1 MRRWLWVTGGILFF
15 AGGISAFDVTTARGD
30 QPAALEAPVGESPAA
45 ESLRLGLELE
55 QQRQWLEAVQH
66 YEAAVRKHPDESSLK
81 HRLLISRIHHD
92 VHRRF
97 QDESYQRSI
106 RQMGALQ
113 ALDLYDETLANIET
127 HYVDSLDW
135 GRLARHGSASLEV
148 ALTEPLFI
156 DSMLKDADPAA
167 VERFR
172 LSVHKQVV
180 GRQMSAR
187 NDLRLIASQVA
198 NLAKEEISLDPTAVV
213 MEFTCG
219 AITALDAYSRFLT
232 PGQLEET
239 FSSIE
244 GNFVGLGIE
253 LKAAEDRLQV
263 INVIAG
269 GPASEAGI
277 VPGDTIVQV
286 DQTKTADVTP
296 DHAADLLRGPEGS
309 QVGLVVVDPAGKSR
323 SLWVP
328 RRRVDVP
335 CVENVHLV
343 DPAAGIA
350 YLRLTSFQKTTTREL
365 EKALWDLHQQGMKS
379 LIIDVRG
386 NPGGL
391 LTAAVEVA
399 DRFLA
404 TGRIVTT
411 RGRNTREN
419 FDYTAHRTN
428 TWNVPLTVLIDSDSA
443 SASEIF
449 AGAINDHDRGQLVG
463 ETSYGKGSVQGIFRL
478 QAANCGLCLTTAKFY
493 SPSGQAISERGV
505 KPDVAVEPSHIA
517 ARPNDQGQI
526 TSDADDRVLQT
537 AIEAIR
543 GDARLSSLAR

>member
-30 QPAALEAPVGESPAA
+30 QPAALEAPVAESPAA

-66 YEAAVRKHPDESSLK
+66 YESAARKHPDEASLK

-106 RQMGALQ
+106 RQMGAHQ
-113 ALDLYDETLANIET
+113 ALDLYDETLANLET

-277 VPGDTIVQV
+277 VPGDAIVQV

-309 QVGLVVVDPAGKSR
+309 QVGLVIVDPAGKSR

-350 YLRLTSFQKTTTREL
+350 YLRLTSFQKT
-365 EKALWDLHQQGMKS
+365 
-379 LIIDVRG
+379 
-386 NPGGL
+386 
-391 LTAAVEVA
+391 
-399 DRFLA
+399 
-404 TGRIVTT
+404 TT